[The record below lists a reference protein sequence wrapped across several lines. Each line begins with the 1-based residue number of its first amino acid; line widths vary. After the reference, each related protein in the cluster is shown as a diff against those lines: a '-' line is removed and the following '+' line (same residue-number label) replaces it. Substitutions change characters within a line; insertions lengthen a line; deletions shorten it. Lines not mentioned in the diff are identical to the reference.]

1 MAAVL
6 VMAVPV
12 ARYLVVLVR
21 EMMNAVD
28 LVLPVLP
35 DLPPPLP
42 PEHPLLLPPLPVLV
56 LVNTLTVSS

>member
-1 MAAVL
+1 VAAVL

-42 PEHPLLLPPLPVLV
+42 PEHPPPLPPLPALA
-56 LVNTLTVSS
+56 LVNTLIV